1 MAPIKHASGVKLLL
15 KVGDG
20 ASPEQFTTF
29 CSINADRGVQ
39 FQAGEQTFEIA
50 DCADPEAVAWV
61 TSEIT
66 SLRVAFSGAGTLD
79 TPDLGDFFDWWKAG
93 ATKNCQ
99 LVLDVPALDGGVIF
113 EGGFKLP
120 SFEVTSSGRGSKVN
134 VSISGASD
142 GEVTKSANS

>member
-1 MAPIKHASGVKLLL
+1 MAAIKHASGVKLLL

-20 ASPEQFTTF
+20 ASPEQFTTY
-29 CSINADRGVQ
+29 CSINAERGVQ

-50 DCADPEAVAWV
+50 DCPDPEAIAWV

-66 SLRVAFSGAGTLD
+66 SLRVTFSGAGTLN
-79 TPDLGDFFDWWKAG
+79 TPDLEEFFDWWKG
-93 ATKNCQ
+93 GLTKNCQ
-99 LVLDVPALDGGVIF
+99 LVLDVPAVDGGLIF

-120 SFEVTSSGRGSKVN
+120 NFEVTGGARGSRAS